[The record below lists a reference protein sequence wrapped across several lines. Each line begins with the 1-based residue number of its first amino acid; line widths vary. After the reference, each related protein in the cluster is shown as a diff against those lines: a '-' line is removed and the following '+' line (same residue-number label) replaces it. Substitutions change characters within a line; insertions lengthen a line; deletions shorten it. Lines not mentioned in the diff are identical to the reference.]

1 MPKSRPWTPVQC
13 SQTHGVPAV
22 VALAG
27 RCLPFCSLQFPGVLA
42 SAAKLRFRFRFAL
55 VKLSLARGVEIA
67 IATIPILR
75 PMDASPVRRVA
86 LWSLGD
92 LAFASLRFLL
102 DGEDG
107 S

>member
-1 MPKSRPWTPVQC
+1 MLCLVLVSFVHAKIEALDAC
-13 SQTHGVPAV
+13 SMFPDSGVPAV

-67 IATIPILR
+67 IATSRQLVPWEPHL
-75 PMDASPVRRVA
+75 
-86 LWSLGD
+86 
-92 LAFASLRFLL
+92 
-102 DGEDG
+102 
-107 S
+107 

>member
-1 MPKSRPWTPVQC
+1 MASLAAIQV
-13 SQTHGVPAV
+13 
-22 VALAG
+22 LAG
-27 RCLPFCSLQFPGVLA
+27 AASGVLA
-42 SAAKLRFRFRFAL
+42 GHSAQIRSLTFPF
-55 VKLSLARGVEIA
+55 KLSLARGVEIA

-92 LAFASLRFLL
+92 LAFASLRLLL
-102 DGEDG
+102 DGHDG